1 MAQVKTYLL
10 APTFAFRPTG
20 PIVLGTIIADPFAP
34 HRALTTADPGAPS
47 PPIDTV
53 VELDRT
59 IHRSTSRAARL
70 GLWAQF
76 LASVGGGVGAERG
89 CDASAEYAMAALR
102 TVCYKEEPG
111 EEEIRARVAAPR
123 VRRAMRAGGLRARPV
138 YMVTGVKI
146 AEGLVV
152 ATERVVRRGGG
163 VGAAAPVVE
172 GVSVGVDGALERE
185 EAERDEFRVGD
196 DVVFAYQLLEIGL
209 KGWREKTVRVNEF
222 RPKACFLGDEEEEE
236 SDVEIETSAAT
247 AESLLEPGRKDVVLE
262 ASEVQD
268 GEERCFCIAV
278 RST

>member
-1 MAQVKTYLL
+1 MALVKTYLL

-20 PIVLGTIIADPFAP
+20 PIALGTIIADPFAP

-76 LASVGGGVGAERG
+76 LASVGGGGGAERG
-89 CDASAEYAMAALR
+89 CDASAESAMAALR
-102 TVCYKEEPG
+102 TVCYREEPG

-123 VRRAMRAGGLRARPV
+123 
-138 YMVTGVKI
+138 
-146 AEGLVV
+146 
-152 ATERVVRRGGG
+152 
-163 VGAAAPVVE
+163 
-172 GVSVGVDGALERE
+172 
-185 EAERDEFRVGD
+185 
-196 DVVFAYQLLEIGL
+196 LLEIGL

-222 RPKACFLGDEEEEE
+222 RPKACFLGDEEDEEEE
-236 SDVEIETSAAT
+236 SDVEVETSAAT
-247 AESLLEPGRKDVVLE
+247 AKSLLKPGRKDVVLE
-262 ASEVQD
+262 MSEVQD
-268 GEERCFCIAV
+268 GEERCFCIAA